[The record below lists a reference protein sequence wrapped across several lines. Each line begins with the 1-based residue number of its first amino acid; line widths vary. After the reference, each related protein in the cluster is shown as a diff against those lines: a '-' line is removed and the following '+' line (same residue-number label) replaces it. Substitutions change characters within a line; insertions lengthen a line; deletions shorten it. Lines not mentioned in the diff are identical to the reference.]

1 MGIPTNYPGLTPEMV
16 KLIKGRAY
24 MLSRSYGHTPEDRE
38 DLEQD
43 MALHLLSALSRHD
56 PARSS
61 LATFANRVIDL
72 WTKMLVRE
80 RRAACRD
87 FRAVDCSLDE
97 PRSDEEG
104 ERTTLGDII
113 GEGDVVT
120 LSERSLGYIE
130 AVELKV
136 VVETIVATL
145 PSVLQELCLA
155 LMSQTAGEVSA
166 STGIP
171 RTTIASRVK
180 LIRKVFESAG
190 LGGSRSFRRNS
201 KSSHM

>member
-16 KLIKGRAY
+16 KLIKSRAY
-24 MLSRSYGHTPEDRE
+24 MLSRSYGHTAEDRE

-61 LATFANRVIDL
+61 LATFANRAIDL
-72 WTKMLVRE
+72 WTRMLIRE

-97 PRSDEEG
+97 PRSDEDD

-113 GEGDVVT
+113 GEDDVVT
-120 LSERSLGYIE
+120 LTGRSLGCIE

-136 VVETIVATL
+136 AVQAVAATL
-145 PSVLQELCLA
+145 PPTLQELCSA
-155 LMSQTAGEVSA
+155 LTSQTAGEVSA

-171 RTTIASRVK
+171 RTTIASRIK
-180 LIRKVFESAG
+180 LIRRVFESAG
-190 LGGSRSFRRNS
+190 LGKSRSFRRNP